1 MVKYKGRGIWEMA
14 YRPPGNLLKKGYKKS
29 YPFGV
34 ACVARGGI
42 EPPFQE

>member
-1 MVKYKGRGIWEMA
+1 MIKYKGRGIWKMA
-14 YRPPGNLLKKGYKKS
+14 YRPPENLLKKGYKKS
-29 YPFGV
+29 YPFEV